1 MGLYRRIDD
10 MCGVDEYSYMYH
22 ERDNKRKALIV
33 KIIVTA
39 LFASIGL
46 LIAFS
51 IYLKIA
57 DMYASPLIYIGKI
70 DMLNIQED
78 KTTLRVKS
86 LIEPATG
93 IVKWFGLADEVIWTG
108 VKEPTEENKKM
119 LMVSQFDETF
129 TYDGSLQFKQGDIV
143 KIYAKDL
150 KIKEIK
156 PASEKDI
163 INGKT
168 IVIRGKL
175 KSYKE
180 GNSGYTLTLS
190 ITDGQIKGV
199 KKSYDLNFNKDGTK
213 YRVGEEYEI
222 VKDFDK
228 GNWSITE
235 IK

>member
-1 MGLYRRIDD
+1 MR
-10 MCGVDEYSYMYH
+10 VDEYSYSYYD
-22 ERDNKRKALIV
+22 RDKRKALIA
-33 KIIVTA
+33 KIVVTA
-39 LFASIGL
+39 FFAVIGL

-51 IYLKIA
+51 IYSKIA
-57 DMYASPLIYIGKI
+57 SMYASPLVYIGKI
-70 DMLNIQED
+70 DTLNIQED

-86 LIEPATG
+86 LIEPETG
-93 IVKWFGLADEVIWTG
+93 IVKWFGLADEIIWTG

-129 TYDGSLQFKQGDIV
+129 TYEGNLQFKQGDIV

-180 GNSGYTLTLS
+180 GNSSYTLAFS
-190 ITDGQIKGV
+190 ITDKQIKGA
-199 KKSYDLNFNKDGTK
+199 KKSCDLTFNKDGTK
-213 YRVGEEYEI
+213 YTVGKEYEV

-235 IK
+235 IKTSH